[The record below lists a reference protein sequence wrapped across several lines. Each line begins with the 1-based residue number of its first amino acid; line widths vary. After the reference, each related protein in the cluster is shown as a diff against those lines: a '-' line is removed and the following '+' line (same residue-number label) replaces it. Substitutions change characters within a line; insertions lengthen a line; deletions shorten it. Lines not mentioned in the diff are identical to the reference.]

1 MVHPTR
7 GYYTLTGRP
16 GGREVLCNTLFF
28 MAYQLVAWTDK
39 GQVKMLPNVLREYA
53 QPYIDEIERRLAFYE
68 EWWTPERGR
77 LTEQD
82 VIALSRSYEAYAR
95 FLLLHGKR
103 REAFEAYVDGARV
116 CLDDRF
122 KIDSEYGCVLV
133 GILPKRYH
141 YVKSFC
147 QDMLDDDPSLAR
159 LPKWHAMLEKFKQ
172 LDAPFASVRREE
184 MQEFRANRAFYF
196 GRR

>member
-1 MVHPTR
+1 
-7 GYYTLTGRP
+7 
-16 GGREVLCNTLFF
+16 

-39 GQVKMLPNVLREYA
+39 GQVKMLPNVLREYE
-53 QPYIDEIERRLAFYE
+53 QPYLEQIERLQASYE
-68 EWWTPERGR
+68 EWWNPERGR

-82 VIALSRSYEAYAR
+82 VIALSRSYEAYGR

-103 REAFEAYVDGARV
+103 QEAFKAFVDGARV
-116 CLDDRF
+116 CVDDRF
-122 KIDSEYGCVLV
+122 KVDSEYGYVLV

-141 YVKSFC
+141 YMKSFC
-147 QDMLDDDPSLAR
+147 LDMLDEDPSLAR
-159 LPKWHAMLEKFKQ
+159 YPKWNDLLDEFKR
-172 LDAPFASVRREE
+172 LDAPFAEERRKE